1 MAKRFVIEKI
11 DVDGDGI
18 PDGDLVKEYEGDK
31 LLSQKFVP
39 KEKMAEIVDNALNQP
54 KSNSGPKEKIIYKNE
69 PQNIDNKP
77 IVIKDDTNFAQFVKA
92 GIALEVGREVTK
104 GAVELLFI
112 GLLELFSNGGGRKR
126 NIKKR
131 SLNKK

>member
-92 GIALEVGREVTK
+92 GIALEVGR
-104 GAVELLFI
+104 GAVDLLFF
-112 GLLELFSNGGGRKR
+112 GLSELFSSGGGRKR

>member
-1 MAKRFVIEKI
+1 MAKHFVIEKI

-39 KEKMAEIVDNALNQP
+39 KEKMAEIVDNALNQQNG
-54 KSNSGPKEKIIYKNE
+54 NSGPKEKIVYKNE

-77 IVIKDDTNFAQFVKA
+77 IVIKDNTNFD
-92 GIALEVGREVTK
+92 
-104 GAVELLFI
+104 FI
-112 GLLELFSNGGGRKR
+112 IQENYFLTNKDDRKKITFH
-126 NIKKR
+126 IKKDIEYLR
-131 SLNKK
+131 

>member
-39 KEKMAEIVDNALNQP
+39 KEKMAEIVDNALNQQNG
-54 KSNSGPKEKIIYKNE
+54 NSGPKEKIVYKNE

-77 IVIKDDTNFAQFVKA
+77 IVIKDNTNFGQYVKLGA
-92 GIALEVGREVTK
+92 GFEVGR
-104 GAVELLFI
+104 GAVDLLFF
-112 GLLELFSNGGGRKR
+112 GLSELFSSGGGRKR